1 MLFERNGEDMN
12 QILTFK
18 VGPESFCVDVHCVT
32 GIDQSPKITSV
43 PLSEKHLLGMMNLR
57 GQIIPVVDLR
67 ILFNQEHGKKTKEQ
81 CFVFISTTKGKIAC
95 LVDAVYDVVD
105 CSGIKFD
112 QDNTFASGLQKE
124 GYIENV
130 FKLEDKIVFIINVD
144 RIYNSV
150 AAVGIDK
157 ITAA

>member
-1 MLFERNGEDMN
+1 MN

-67 ILFNQEHGKKTKEQ
+67 ILFNQDHDKKTKEQ
-81 CFVFISTTKGKIAC
+81 CFIFISTTKGQIAC

-105 CSGIKFD
+105 CSAVKFD
-112 QDNTFASGLQKE
+112 QDNTLTSSLQKE

-144 RIYNSV
+144 KIYNSV
-150 AAVGIDK
+150 AAIIDDK
-157 ITAA
+157 VSAA

>member
-1 MLFERNGEDMN
+1 MN

-67 ILFNQEHGKKTKEQ
+67 ILFNQDHDKKTKEQ
-81 CFVFISTTKGKIAC
+81 CFIFISTGKGQIAC

-105 CSGIKFD
+105 CSTIKFD
-112 QDNTFASGLQKE
+112 QDNTLTSSLQKE

-144 RIYNSV
+144 KIYNSV
-150 AAVGIDK
+150 AALVDDK
-157 ITAA
+157 VSAA

>member
-1 MLFERNGEDMN
+1 MN

-67 ILFNQEHGKKTKEQ
+67 ILFNQDHDKKTKEQ
-81 CFVFISTTKGKIAC
+81 CFIFINTSKGQIAC

-105 CSGIKFD
+105 CSAVKFD
-112 QDNTFASGLQKE
+112 QDNTLTSSLQKE

-130 FKLEDKIVFIINVD
+130 FKLNDKIVFIINVD
-144 RIYNSV
+144 KIYHSV
-150 AAVGIDK
+150 AAIDAEK
-157 ITAA
+157 VAA

>member
-1 MLFERNGEDMN
+1 MN

-32 GIDQSPKITSV
+32 GIDQAPKITTV

-67 ILFNQEHGKKTKEQ
+67 ILFNQDHDMKTKEQ
-81 CFVFISTTKGKIAC
+81 CFIFISSSKGQIAC

-105 CSGIKFD
+105 CSAIKFD
-112 QDNTFASGLQKE
+112 QDNTLTSSLQKE

-144 RIYNSV
+144 KIYNSV
-150 AAVGIDK
+150 AAFDADK
-157 ITAA
+157 VTAA

>member
-1 MLFERNGEDMN
+1 MN

-32 GIDQSPKITSV
+32 GIDQAPKITSV

-67 ILFNQEHGKKTKEQ
+67 ILFNQDHDKKTKEQ
-81 CFVFISTTKGKIAC
+81 CFIFINTSKGQIAC

-105 CSGIKFD
+105 CSAIKFD
-112 QDNTFASGLQKE
+112 QDNTLTSSLQKE

-130 FKLEDKIVFIINVD
+130 FKLNDKIVFIINVD
-144 RIYNSV
+144 KIYQSV
-150 AAVGIDK
+150 AAIDIEK
-157 ITAA
+157 VAA

>member
-1 MLFERNGEDMN
+1 MN

-67 ILFNQEHGKKTKEQ
+67 ILFNQDHEKKTKEQ
-81 CFVFISTTKGKIAC
+81 CFIFINTSKGQIAC

-105 CSGIKFD
+105 CSAIKFD
-112 QDNTFASGLQKE
+112 QDNTLTSSLQKE

-130 FKLEDKIVFIINVD
+130 FKLNDKIVFIINVD
-144 RIYNSV
+144 KIYHSV
-150 AAVGIDK
+150 AALDIEKV
-157 ITAA
+157 AA

>member
-1 MLFERNGEDMN
+1 MN

-32 GIDQSPKITSV
+32 GIDQAPKITSV

-67 ILFNQEHGKKTKEQ
+67 ILLNQDHDKKTKEQ
-81 CFVFISTTKGKIAC
+81 CFIFISTTKGQIAC

-105 CSGIKFD
+105 CSAIKFD
-112 QDNTFASGLQKE
+112 QDNTLTSSLQKE

-144 RIYNSV
+144 KIYQSV
-150 AAVGIDK
+150 AAIIDDK
-157 ITAA
+157 VSAA

>member
-1 MLFERNGEDMN
+1 MN

-67 ILFNQEHGKKTKEQ
+67 ILFNQDHEKKTKEQ
-81 CFVFISTTKGKIAC
+81 CFIFISTAKGQIAC

-105 CSGIKFD
+105 CSNVKFD
-112 QDNTFASGLQKE
+112 QDSTLTSSLQKE

-130 FKLEDKIVFIINVD
+130 FKLNDKIVFIINVD
-144 RIYNSV
+144 RIYHSV
-150 AAVGIDK
+150 AAINVEKTG
-157 ITAA
+157 AA

>member
-1 MLFERNGEDMN
+1 MN

-18 VGPESFCVDVHCVT
+18 VGPESFCIDVHCVT

-57 GQIIPVVDLR
+57 GQIIPVLDLR
-67 ILFNQEHGKKTKEQ
+67 ILFNQSTDGHTKEQ
-81 CFVFISTTKGKIAC
+81 CYIFINTSKGQVAC

-105 CSGIKFD
+105 CSAVKFD
-112 QDNTFASGLQKE
+112 QDNSLTASIQKE

-130 FKLEDKIVFIINVD
+130 FKLNDKIIFIINVE
-144 RIYNSV
+144 RIYQSV
-150 AAVGIDK
+150 SGSASDIQK
-157 ITAA
+157 LTAA

>member
-1 MLFERNGEDMN
+1 MN

-67 ILFNQEHGKKTKEQ
+67 ILFSQDHEKKTKEQ
-81 CFVFISTTKGKIAC
+81 CFIFISTTKGQIAC

-105 CSGIKFD
+105 CSNIKFD
-112 QDNTFASGLQKE
+112 QDNTLTSSLQKE

-130 FKLEDKIVFIINVD
+130 FKLQEKIVFIINVD
-144 RIYNSV
+144 KIYNSV
-150 AAVGIDK
+150 AAVIENK
-157 ITAA
+157 ESAA